1 MSSKHDGP
9 APILGGFMLRLSTK
23 YVFLHSLSLSGKAGL
38 VWFGGCRVV
47 LKARRGAK
55 REGGYAE

>member
-55 REGGYAE
+55 

>member
-9 APILGGFMLRLSTK
+9 ALILGGFMLRLSTK

-38 VWFGGCRVV
+38 VWFGEMQSGV
-47 LKARRGAK
+47 
-55 REGGYAE
+55 EGKEGS